1 MGVETRGRRRPGRPA
16 RLSRDQV
23 LRAALEIADADG
35 IEAVTMQRIA
45 AAVGAEPM
53 SLYRH
58 VRNKEDLLDGLI
70 DLVFAEI
77 ELPSP
82 TAPWAAAM
90 RQRAVSVRQV
100 LRRHQWAIGLME
112 SRMQPGPATLAH
124 HDAVLAILFAAD
136 FSPAQATRAYNLVDS
151 FVYGFALQ
159 EKTLPVAN
167 PDDLVAVAPEMLRQY
182 EAGSYPNLARV
193 ATELVAAGFRYGD
206 EFEPGLDIIID
217 GLVREHRRSRR

>member
-35 IEAVTMQRIA
+35 IEAVTRERIA
-45 AAVGAEPM
+45 QAVGARPM

-58 VRNKEDLLDGLI
+58 VTNKEDLLDGLI

-82 TAPWAAAM
+82 TEPWPAAM
-90 RQRAVSVRQV
+90 RQRAISVRQV
-100 LRRHQWAIGLME
+100 LRRHPWAVGLME
-112 SRMQPGPATLAH
+112 SRMQPGPTNLAH
-124 HDAVLAILFAAD
+124 HDAVLAVLFAAD
-136 FSPAQATRAYNLVDS
+136 FSSAEATRAYNLVDS

-159 EKTLPVAN
+159 EKSLPIAD
-167 PDDLVAVAPEMLRQY
+167 PEDLVEIAPEMLRQY
-182 EAGSYPNLARV
+182 EAGRYPNLGRV
-193 ATELVAAGFRYGD
+193 ATELVASGFRYAD
-206 EFEPGLDIIID
+206 EFEPGLDLIID
-217 GLVREHRRSRR
+217 ALVRDHAEARR

>member
-35 IEAVTMQRIA
+35 IEAVTMGRIA
-45 AAVGAEPM
+45 KAVGAEPM

-58 VRNKEDLLDGLI
+58 VTNKEDLLDGLI

-82 TAPWAAAM
+82 TEPWPAAM

-112 SRMQPGPATLAH
+112 SRLQPGPATLAH

-136 FSPAQATRAYNLVDS
+136 FSPAQAVRAYNLVDS

-159 EKTLPVAN
+159 EKMLPVAN
-167 PDDLVAVAPEMLRQY
+167 PDDLVAVAPE
-182 EAGSYPNLARV
+182 
-193 ATELVAAGFRYGD
+193 
-206 EFEPGLDIIID
+206 
-217 GLVREHRRSRR
+217 